1 MQVVLCTALISFA
14 IYRISVKARHIT
26 ETDESLMKLARNAP
40 KGSKPW
46 GFSEFLKGKLSNV
59 TRSLVWSRASRGS
72 GRLSAKPRA
81 HAFANHTS
89 MCDHEARRM
98 GVSCRCDEPPDV
110 PLKRVKGWGTPQWEK
125 MHALNCKRAKEAKDV
140 DVVWYGDSIT
150 GRPMTLMTHTSIRLP
165 LPSRT
170 AKHTH
175 AHTHTPT
182 LPDARTRQGVYPH
195 RYLHARTRGDNEHL
209 DAVRL

>member
-1 MQVVLCTALISFA
+1 M
-14 IYRISVKARHIT
+14 R
-26 ETDESLMKLARNAP
+26 LARNAP

-59 TRSLVWSRASRGS
+59 TRSLVWSRAGRGS

-81 HAFANHTS
+81 HAFANLTS

-110 PLKRVKGWGTPQWEK
+110 PLKRVKGWGTPQWEQ
-125 MHALNCKRAKEAKDV
+125 MHAFNCERAKEAKDV

-150 GRPMTLMTHTSIRLP
+150 GRPDDLDDSHQPQAACAIKH
-165 LPSRT
+165 SRT
-170 AKHTH
+170 
-175 AHTHTPT
+175 HTHTHTDP
-182 LPDARTRQGVYPH
+182 ARRAHTPRLSQGAYPH
-195 RYLHARTRGDNEHL
+195 RYLHTRTRADTECT
-209 DAVRL
+209 VRL